1 MKNLFLFFFITA
13 FSFSVFAQD
22 KATGVVRGKVRLSN
36 GDSISGVRVE
46 AQQDEK
52 SIASTQT
59 DGKGDFQLGNLK
71 PGVYDFIFNKEGLT
85 QGTLPRVTIKAGE
98 NLKLTKLV
106 LTADQG
112 KLAVIRGSVFDHNG
126 RAVYG
131 AKVEIFKASGDGKKA
146 GQIFSS
152 QSGEFTFRLPP
163 AEARYRVAVTI
174 DGAERGSKEVE
185 INGAQVYTVAVSLKP
200 KS

>member
-1 MKNLFLFFFITA
+1 MKYLFLFIIA
-13 FSFSVFAQD
+13 FSVSAFAQD
-22 KATGVVRGKVRLSN
+22 KTTGAVRGKVRLGN
-36 GDSISGVRVE
+36 GDSVSGVRVE

-52 SIASTQT
+52 SIASTRT
-59 DGKGDFQLGNLK
+59 DGKGEFQLGNLK
-71 PGVYDFIFNKEGLT
+71 PGVYDFVFNKEGLT
-85 QGTLPRVTIKAGE
+85 QGTLPRVSVKAGE

-112 KLAVIRGSVFDHNG
+112 KLAVVRGSVFDANG
-126 RAVYG
+126 RTVYG
-131 AKVEIFKASGDGKKA
+131 AKVEIFKAAGDGKRVA
-146 GQIFSS
+146 QIFSS

-163 AEARYRVAVTI
+163 AEARYRVAITI

-200 KS
+200 KT